1 MSFNQF
7 DTLGNTRTLTGVT
20 ISFYFDT
27 TGGSF
32 AVDNDSEEVGFV
44 SFSREIMGKLTS
56 SSVEVGTA
64 GTYFSAQSGFTSA
77 IGADDGDPQDQF
89 DVGGPDYVQYIP
101 ENITGTGNAAAIS
114 SGFWGGYTGS
124 GSFNVSF
131 LSSQSF
137 SVSGIGGLQSLSIA
151 SKISPTVAVTY
162 TYSVTV
168 PEPTTALL
176 GGIGLLSLMR
186 RRRQ

>member
-1 MSFNQF
+1 MKLTSVLLFSVILGNIASASTLLQTRTITPYTPGGTRTMSFNQF

-64 GTYFSAQSGFTSA
+64 STYFSAQSGFTSA
-77 IGADDGDPQDQF
+77 I
-89 DVGGPDYVQYIP
+89 
-101 ENITGTGNAAAIS
+101 
-114 SGFWGGYTGS
+114 
-124 GSFNVSF
+124 
-131 LSSQSF
+131 
-137 SVSGIGGLQSLSIA
+137 
-151 SKISPTVAVTY
+151 
-162 TYSVTV
+162 
-168 PEPTTALL
+168 
-176 GGIGLLSLMR
+176 
-186 RRRQ
+186 